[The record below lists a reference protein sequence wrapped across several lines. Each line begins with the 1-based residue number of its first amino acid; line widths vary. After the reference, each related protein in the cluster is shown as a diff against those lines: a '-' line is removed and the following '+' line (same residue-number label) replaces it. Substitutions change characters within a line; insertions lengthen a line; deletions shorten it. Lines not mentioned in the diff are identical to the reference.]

1 MATCTECGAD
11 LPPDTEAVCDH
22 FQTEHGYFT
31 ESGSTNTNE

>member
-11 LPPDTEAVCDH
+11 LPPDAEVVCDY

-31 ESGSTNTNE
+31 EGGSDTTNE